1 MLINVGAAFGTHLES
16 SEIATE
22 LIDILNKLPGDD
34 FILDFK
40 DVSFITMNYAQ
51 AYYNGKYQ
59 SPKKISEINI
69 SDEISVVMGAA
80 DEACNP

>member
-1 MLINVGAAFGTHLES
+1 MLINVGAEFGTHLES

-40 DVSFITMNYAQ
+40 DVSFITMNFAQ
-51 AYYNGKYQ
+51 AYYNAKYQ
-59 SPKKISEINI
+59 SEKRISEINI

>member
-1 MLINVGAAFGTHLES
+1 MLINVGAEFGTHLES

-51 AYYNGKYQ
+51 AYYKGKYD
-59 SPKKISEINI
+59 SPKRISEINI
-69 SDEISVVMGAA
+69 REEISVVMGAA

>member
-1 MLINVGAAFGTHLES
+1 MLINVGGEFGTHLES
-16 SEIATE
+16 NEIAME
-22 LIDILNKLPGDD
+22 LVDILNKIDGDD

-40 DVSFITMNYAQ
+40 EVIFVNMNFDQ
-51 AYYNGKYQ
+51 AYYNAKKKYK
-59 SPKKISEINI
+59 KKISEINI

>member
-1 MLINVGAAFGTHLES
+1 MLINVGADFGKSLES
-16 SEIATE
+16 SEIAIE
-22 LIDILNKLPGDD
+22 LVDILNKIDKDD
-34 FILDFK
+34 YILDFK
-40 DVSFITMNYAQ
+40 DVHYVTMNFAQ
-51 AYYNGKYQ
+51 AYYKAKYE

>member
-1 MLINVGAAFGTHLES
+1 MLINVGAEFGTHLES

-34 FILDFK
+34 FIIDFK
-40 DVSFITMNYAQ
+40 DVTFITMNYAQ
-51 AYYNGKYQ
+51 AYYNSKYQ
-59 SPKKISEINI
+59 SPKRISEINI
-69 SDEISVVMGAA
+69 GEEISVVMGAA

>member
-1 MLINVGAAFGTHLES
+1 MLINVGAEFGTHLES

-40 DVSFITMNYAQ
+40 DVSFVTMNYAQ
-51 AYYNGKYQ
+51 AYYKGKYD

>member
-1 MLINVGAAFGTHLES
+1 MLINVGAEFGTHLES

-40 DVSFITMNYAQ
+40 DVSFVTMNYAQ
-51 AYYNGKYQ
+51 AYYKGKYD
-59 SPKKISEINI
+59 SAKKISEINI

>member
-1 MLINVGAAFGTHLES
+1 MLINVGGEFGTHLES
-16 SEIATE
+16 NEIAME
-22 LIDILNKLPGDD
+22 LVDILNKIDGDD

-40 DVSFITMNYAQ
+40 EVVFVNMNFAQ
-51 AYYNGKYQ
+51 AYYNAKNE
-59 SPKKISEINI
+59 SAKRISEINI